1 MGHTKKIFK
10 KKIIIK
16 HSLNYSN
23 DSSWNSRL
31 GGLEYFCLLW
41 ENLEGGLYFRV
52 LLHLTKFLEK
62 IGVAWGAILSLSPA
76 LPLCIKFFEKFLEI
90 FKAKTSFHS
99 LF

>member
-1 MGHTKKIFK
+1 MVAKWGTPKKYFFFL
-10 KKIIIK
+10 IIEK
-16 HSLNYSN
+16 HSFNYSN

-62 IGVAWGAILSLSPA
+62 IGVAWGATLSLSPA
-76 LPLCIKFFEKFLEI
+76 LPLCI
-90 FKAKTSFHS
+90 
-99 LF
+99 